1 MRCALS
7 LQNIREAGSRRL
19 RAGLLA
25 ALLLRPGW
33 LPAEPIAVH
42 YREGS
47 VHGFLVLRSQEGKVL
62 AGGELTQS
70 INGDRAVC
78 HVVFRFRD
86 GSIDDETSIFSQH
99 GTFRLIS
106 DRHIQKGP
114 MFPQAADVSI
124 NALTGE
130 VTVRFKDK
138 DREKVE
144 TERLDLPPDLANGIV
159 FYVLKNISPETKETK
174 VSYVAATP
182 KPRLVKLAITPSGEE
197 TFSVAGFRHKAMRF
211 TLKPEL
217 GGIAGV
223 IAPLVG
229 KKPPDTEAWV
239 IGGKAPSFVRLE
251 GPLYLGGPIW
261 NVELSSPVWPRA
273 PSGR

>member
-130 VTVRFKDK
+130 VTVRYKDK